1 MCVPVHVHAAL
12 VETLSE
18 FRLPLLVLVM
28 MLLNSAFRSVD
39 VSVSLLDHDLTLL
52 YVDIIYLDGGVV
64 PARDRDFNSR

>member
-1 MCVPVHVHAAL
+1 MRARPCPRCTGRNIVRVQI
-12 VETLSE
+12 
-18 FRLPLLVLVM
+18 PLLVLVM
-28 MLLNSAFRSVD
+28 ILLNSAFRSVD

>member
-1 MCVPVHVHAAL
+1 MCVPVHVHVAL

-28 MLLNSAFRSVD
+28 ILLNSAFRSVD